1 MVVTFD
7 YNLNHNRYYFF
18 SMTRTI
24 ASRRMD
30 ILDLDLTLRE
40 LILMHLNENV
50 LNYTEPIE
58 CLKDVKPR
66 TLMLDGVLPLIEE
79 LLRTF

>member
-1 MVVTFD
+1 
-7 YNLNHNRYYFF
+7 
-18 SMTRTI
+18 
-24 ASRRMD
+24 MD